1 VDQEAIGW
9 INPSAFLISLLCGP
23 GRIGSFLLVTNEPT
37 AKTNEKTNLKLLRDR
52 LRGRAA
58 RFDVMYE
65 FISTRQDRLKVIRGQ
80 ALMVSSEHTDSLRY
94 ADELLDWETQC
105 TVHASTLQTTRDKD
119 RRLEGTGVQPG
130 VSIKRRRS
138 SVAASHIP
146 NAARS

>member
-1 VDQEAIGW
+1 MDQEAVGW
-9 INPSAFLISLLCGP
+9 IDPSALVISLLGGP
-23 GRIGSFLLVTNEPT
+23 GRIGRFLLVTNEPT
-37 AKTNEKTNLKLLRDR
+37 AKTKEKANLNLLRDR

-65 FISTRQDRLKVIRGQ
+65 FIRTRQDRLKVIRGQ
-80 ALMVSSEHTDSLRY
+80 ALVSSEHTDSLRC
-94 ADELLDWETQC
+94 ANELLDWETQC